1 MTIVADAPPSF
12 PVASPCPLWISKRS
26 SPRRRRSSF
35 RGRSSSLQRLKLPPQ
50 AALVEATRSSVIP
63 ALSDGFSS
71 FKVRALPADR
81 ANNDLQLQAK
91 ARAMAPSANASVSS
105 TQLLADKYESQAFQV
120 LGGSTQIL
128 SDPAYKLLQHHPLL
142 DLLSKCKS
150 MRTFKQIH
158 LCIIKTG
165 IYDTP
170 LAQSKLIQFCA
181 VTPVGDLSYALSLF
195 ESIEKPNLIMWN
207 TIIRGY
213 WLSSSP
219 ILSAQVYARMMNSGV
234 EPNSYTFPFLLKS
247 CAKIRAVR
255 EGKQVHAHILKL
267 GFTFDAHV
275 HTSLITMYAQ
285 IGDLDSARLVFDSN
299 ISRDVVSC
307 TALISGYL
315 LEGYVNE
322 ARHLFDKIPVKDVV
336 SWNAMIAGYA
346 QSDRFEEALSCF
358 HEMLKANVLPNQS
371 TLVTALSCCAH
382 SGSLAL
388 GKWISSWIKEHGL
401 SSNLQLTNALID
413 MYSKCGEI
421 DTARELFDG
430 IVGRDVISWNVM
442 IGGYSHMNLYKEAL
456 SLFHLMLR
464 SNIKPN
470 DITFLAILPACTH
483 LGALDLGKWIH
494 AYIDKN
500 FKNISNVSLQT
511 SLIDMYA
518 KCGCIEMAE
527 QVFKSMNYRSV
538 ATWNAMISGLAMH
551 GHAEKAL
558 GLFSKTANK
567 EFQPDDITF
576 VGVLSACSQGG
587 LVDLGRQHFES
598 MVQNYKIVP
607 KLQHYGCM
615 IDLLARAR
623 KFDEAKDLIKNMGV
637 EPDGA
642 IWGSLLN
649 ACRVH
654 GHIELGEYVADRLF
668 ELEPENTG
676 AYVLL
681 SNIYAAAGRWDDV
694 ARIRTRLND
703 RGMKKVPGCTS
714 IEIDSFVH
722 EFLVGDRSH
731 PQSENIYE
739 MLNEIDKLLDASGF
753 VPNTSEVL
761 YDMDEEW
768 KEGTLSQHSEKLAIA
783 FALISTKPGTTI
795 RIVKNLRVCG
805 NCHSATK
812 LISKLFNREI
822 IARDRNRFH
831 HFKDGV
837 CSCNDYW

>member
-1 MTIVADAPPSF
+1 
-12 PVASPCPLWISKRS
+12 
-26 SPRRRRSSF
+26 
-35 RGRSSSLQRLKLPPQ
+35 
-50 AALVEATRSSVIP
+50 
-63 ALSDGFSS
+63 
-71 FKVRALPADR
+71 
-81 ANNDLQLQAK
+81 
-91 ARAMAPSANASVSS
+91 MACSANASIFN
-105 TQLLADKYESQAFQV
+105 TQLLADKYGSQPLKV
-120 LGGSTQIL
+120 LGGTVEII
-128 SDPAYKLLQHHPLL
+128 SDPSYK
-142 DLLSKCKS
+142 LLSKCKS
-150 MRTFKQIH
+150 IQTLKQIH
-158 LCIIKTG
+158 SYAIKTG
-165 IYDTP
+165 IYKTP
-170 LAQSKLIQFCA
+170 LVQSKLIQFCA
-181 VTPVGDLSYALSLF
+181 VSPFGDLPYALSLF
-195 ESIEKPNLIMWN
+195 QSIEKPNLIMWN
-207 TIIRGY
+207 TIIRGH
-213 WLSSSP
+213 WLNSSP
-219 ILSAQVYARMMNSGV
+219 ILSIQVYARMLNFGV

-247 CAKIRAVR
+247 CAKIRAIH

-267 GFTFDAHV
+267 GFASDAYV

-285 IGDLDSARLVFDSN
+285 IGDLDDARLVFDSN
-299 ISRDVVSC
+299 IIHNVVSF
-307 TALISGYL
+307 TALISAYL
-315 LEGYVNE
+315 LEGYVDD
-322 ARHLFDKIPVKDVV
+322 ALHLFDEIPVKDVV

-346 QSDRFEEALSCF
+346 QSYRFEEALSCF
-358 HEMLKANVLPNQS
+358 REMLKANVSPNQS
-371 TLVTALSCCAH
+371 TLVTALSSCAQ
-382 SGSLAL
+382 SGSLEM
-388 GKWISSWIKEHGL
+388 GKWISSWIKEHGF

-413 MYSKCGEI
+413 MYSKCGETN
-421 DTARELFDG
+421 TARELFDG
-430 IVGRDVISWNVM
+430 TVQKDVISWNVM
-442 IGGYSHMNLYKEAL
+442 IGGYSHMNLHKEAL
-456 SLFHLMLR
+456 SLFHLMVR
-464 SNIKPN
+464 SNMKPN

-500 FKNISNVSLQT
+500 FKNMSNVSLQT
-511 SLIDMYA
+511 SLINMYA

-527 QVFKSMNYRSV
+527 QVFKSMNYATV
-538 ATWNAMISGLAMH
+538 ASWNAMISGLAMH

-558 GLFSKTANK
+558 RLFSKMANG
-567 EFQPDDITF
+567 ESQPDDITF

-587 LVDLGRQHFES
+587 LVDLGCQYFES

-615 IDLLARAR
+615 IDLLAKAG
-623 KFDEAKDLIKNMGV
+623 KFEEAQNLIKNMEV

-654 GHIELGEYVADRLF
+654 GHTELGEYVADHLF
-668 ELEPENTG
+668 KLEPENTG

-731 PQSENIYE
+731 PESENIYE
-739 MLNEIDKLLDASGF
+739 MLNEIDKRLDASGF

-768 KEGTLSQHSEKLAIA
+768 KEGALSQHSEKLAIA
-783 FALISTKPGTTI
+783 FGLISTKPGTTI

-805 NCHSATK
+805 NCHLATK
-812 LISKLFNREI
+812 LISKIFNREI